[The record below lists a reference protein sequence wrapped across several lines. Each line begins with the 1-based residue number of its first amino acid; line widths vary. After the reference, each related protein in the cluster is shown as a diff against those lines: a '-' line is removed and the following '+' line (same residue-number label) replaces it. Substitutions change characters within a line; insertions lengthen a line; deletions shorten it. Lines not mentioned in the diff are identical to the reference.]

1 MKKVISCIGD
11 SLTEGDYG
19 IFGKSGIA
27 NVQKEGYPYFL
38 EKLSG
43 CEVRNFGHSGFRSV
57 DILPTFD
64 SGETDVA
71 NSDVIVIILG
81 TNGGQT
87 AEGNSDND
95 KAYNE
100 IIDRCQKAAPLAK
113 IFLATPPH
121 CTTNP
126 KWSNCGYIN
135 NVISAASFVRKTAKE
150 RKFQLIDL
158 LANNTFNENNEEIM
172 QPNDGLHFGKVGYEC
187 LANIIYDAIKES
199 L

>member
-27 NVQKEGYPYFL
+27 NVHKENYPYFL
-38 EKLSG
+38 EKISG

-57 DILPTFD
+57 DILRTFD
-64 SGETDVA
+64 SGETDVT

-87 AEGNSDND
+87 PEGTSDND
-95 KAYNE
+95 KAYGE
-100 IIDRCQKAAPLAK
+100 IIDRCQKMAPIAT
-113 IFLATPPH
+113 IYLATPPH

-135 NVISAASFVRKTAKE
+135 NVVTAGAFVKKIAKE
-150 RKFQLIDL
+150 RNLALIDL
-158 LANNTFNENNEEIM
+158 FANNAFNDDNEEIM

-187 LANIIYDAIKES
+187 LANIIYNAIKES